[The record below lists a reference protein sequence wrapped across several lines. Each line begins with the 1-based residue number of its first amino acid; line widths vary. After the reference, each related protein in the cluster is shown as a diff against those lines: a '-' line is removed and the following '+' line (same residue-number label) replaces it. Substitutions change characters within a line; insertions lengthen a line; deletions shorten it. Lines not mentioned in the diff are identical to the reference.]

1 MSKLSTWSIGPSGPS
16 GQGLKIS
23 RSQGLRVSGSQGLK
37 VSRFQGLKISRFQGL
52 KISRSQGLKVSRRR
66 VKIPHRI
73 NREIKFDGSS
83 DDK

>member
-1 MSKLSTWSIGPSGPS
+1 MVPGGQGAGLQGPRGSGVGLQGPSG
-16 GQGLKIS
+16 S
-23 RSQGLRVSGSQGLK
+23 RGSLK
-37 VSRFQGLKISRFQGL
+37 VSRSQGL